1 MGEVCRFVIPGAPR
15 GKQVAQITKFGSF
28 IPKKTRDE
36 MDATRMIARVAMAG
50 RDPFLGPVE
59 LKLAAYMPIP
69 ASWPRWKREAAL
81 AHRILPTSKPDGS
94 NIQKL
99 AEDAILPPHLTKAQR
114 KYVTQSMMRVVIQ
127 DDSQITDWR
136 GWKRYS
142 DEPRLVVVV
151 TEIDLGD
158 PRA

>member
-1 MGEVCRFVIPGAPR
+1 MGEVCRFVIPGPPR
-15 GKQVAQITKFGSF
+15 GKAVAQVTRFGTF
-28 IPKKTRDE
+28 IPAKTRAE
-36 MDATRMIARVAMAG
+36 MDATRMIARIAMAG

-59 LKLAAYMPIP
+59 LKLAAYMPVP

-81 AHRILPTSKPDGS
+81 ANRILPISKPDGS

-99 AEDAILPPHLTKAQR
+99 AEDAILPPKLTKAQT
-114 KYVTQSMMRVVIQ
+114 KYVTQAMMRVVIN

-142 DEPRLVVVV
+142 AEPRLVVVV